1 MSSVQKRIKYFRPS
15 YLFLNLDMMSVLLFL
30 FLQQEIA
37 GEVLMTIAQ
46 AFEITYQKVMMA
58 RVGRKGRPEEEDK
71 RQS

>member
-1 MSSVQKRIKYFRPS
+1 
-15 YLFLNLDMMSVLLFL
+15 MSVLLL
-30 FLQQEIA
+30 LPLQQEIA

-58 RVGRKGRPEEEDK
+58 RVGRKGRQEEEDK